1 MVSAGFMFDSILNIL
16 TVIHFCSI
24 AGLALYGIHRIWLL
38 IAWYQKIPGDTI
50 QSAGFLSE
58 EFPLVTVQVPLYN
71 EPMVCERIIDA
82 VAKFDWPEDKLEIQI
97 LDDSNDH
104 TAEIANTRV
113 KLWAENRRNIYLIFR
128 QNRTGYKAGALA
140 NGLKQ
145 AKGEFIAI
153 FDADFIPLP
162 DFLKKTIPQ
171 FSNPEVGMVQ
181 TRWGFVNTGYSWLT
195 RLQGL
200 LLSSHFDI
208 EHAVRFKR
216 RLFFNFNGTAGIWR
230 RKAIE
235 SAGGWQSDT
244 VTEDLDLSYRAQLA
258 GWQFVFLNDV
268 VVPSELPV
276 TLSDFRC
283 QQERWSKGSI
293 QTAKKMLPKILAS
306 SVPIAV
312 KIEAVAHLLV
322 NFCWLFGFVSIITL
336 YPVLLCRIQIGPW
349 QMIWIDV
356 PLFLLSGAAV
366 LIYYFIYGFA
376 STRNQFLKVLPLLPA
391 LSIGLAPCLSLSVLK
406 GLFQKGGL
414 FKRTPK
420 FGISDNMPA
429 NGFRFTISDQ
439 TAKNLILNI
448 PLLIYSMVP
457 LIFAWER
464 GTWPAIPLLCLF
476 PMGFSLVV
484 GNDLMEMF
492 IICFY
497 QNKNNNT

>member
-1 MVSAGFMFDSILNIL
+1 
-16 TVIHFCSI
+16 
-24 AGLALYGIHRIWLL
+24 
-38 IAWYQKIPGDTI
+38 
-50 QSAGFLSE
+50 
-58 EFPLVTVQVPLYN
+58 
-71 EPMVCERIIDA
+71 
-82 VAKFDWPEDKLEIQI
+82 
-97 LDDSNDH
+97 
-104 TAEIANTRV
+104 
-113 KLWAENRRNIYLIFR
+113 
-128 QNRTGYKAGALA
+128 
-140 NGLKQ
+140 
-145 AKGEFIAI
+145 
-153 FDADFIPLP
+153 
-162 DFLKKTIPQ
+162 
-171 FSNPEVGMVQ
+171 MVQ
-181 TRWGFVNTGYSWLT
+181 TRWGFVNTAYSWLT

-235 SAGGWQSDT
+235 TAGGWNSDT

-258 GWQFVFLNDV
+258 GWRFVYLNDV
-268 VVPSELPV
+268 VVPSELPI

-293 QTAKKMLPKILAS
+293 QTARKMLPKVLAS

-312 KIEAVAHLLV
+312 KIEAVAHLLA

-336 YPVLLCRIQIGPW
+336 YPVLLCRIHIGPW

-366 LIYYFIYGFA
+366 LIYYFMYGFA
-376 STRNQFLKVLPLLPA
+376 SKRNQFLKVLLLLPA
-391 LSIGLAPCLSLSVLK
+391 VSIGLAPCLSLSVLS
-406 GLFQKGGL
+406 GFFLKGGL

-420 FGISDNMPA
+420 FGISDNMPVKR
-429 NGFRFTISDQ
+429 FRFAISDQ
-439 TAKNLILNI
+439 AAKNLILNV

-457 LIFAWER
+457 LFFAWER

-484 GNDLMEMF
+484 GNDLLDIF
-492 IICFY
+492 ISSFQ
-497 QNKNNNT
+497 QNKNNNS